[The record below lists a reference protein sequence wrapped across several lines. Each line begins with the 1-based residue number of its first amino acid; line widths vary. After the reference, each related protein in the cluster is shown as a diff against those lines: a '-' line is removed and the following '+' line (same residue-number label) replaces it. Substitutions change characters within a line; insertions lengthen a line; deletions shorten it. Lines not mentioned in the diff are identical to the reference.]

1 MPERENYYLLKFLP
15 NSVNCA
21 DLKSYLSFVDRGEN
35 VS

>member
-1 MPERENYYLLKFLP
+1 MSETENYYLLKFLL

-21 DLKSYLSFVDRGEN
+21 DLKSYLSFVDREEK